1 MVYAGNSNVGQKG
14 GNWRVYCYRQGHTRV
29 TQGPHSHDLSS
40 SMTSRLR
47 GIFKKIDKDGSGTI
61 TTGGAYTGLSQVF
74 PGYSLP
80 NFEATLEKESIRAA
94 GKDKVVD
101 LDEFECV
108 AKKLYNIKTVYDEFR
123 QYDKDHDK
131 NHDSQVSWKEFEM
144 DAFMEEHYKPNAK
157 CQTSKTPLNKHEIG
171 VVENLIKKFHG
182 NTHTKQMSHSM
193 WYQITSM
200 LTEQAID
207 AVNGPQKGPALG
219 CYHKKHNNQQHGFG
233 QNGGKHWGY
242 TPAPGPQ
249 QHQMLG
255 GRRVLLDRMLQQ
267 REQRGPQRQSGGVN
281 QKTRMTVMQA
291 VQALHKQADKNH
303 DGHISDHEILDIFQ
317 GVRNHLGASNFGT
330 FLDMVNKLHGPINCS
345 KNHDCGKCTDVK
357 NAGLCGWFAESQ
369 HNYNNPFGG
378 YQAKKSKG
386 TCKFVDRSNNAEQNK
401 DSYRLDTC
409 LKRCKPARR
418 KPARRKPARRTWWP
432 ERRTWWPERRTR
444 WFWQPERRTCP
455 LQNQRYLRRK
465 LAPSYRVYDK
475 WPRVYVDHHAFF
487 FLSGAHPI

>member
-1 MVYAGNSNVGQKG
+1 M
-14 GNWRVYCYRQGHTRV
+14 
-29 TQGPHSHDLSS
+29 
-40 SMTSRLR
+40 
-47 GIFKKIDKDGSGTI
+47 GIKS
-61 TTGGAYTGLSQVF
+61 A
-74 PGYSLP
+74 
-80 NFEATLEKESIRAA
+80 
-94 GKDKVVD
+94 
-101 LDEFECV
+101 
-108 AKKLYNIKTVYDEFR
+108 YDEFR
-123 QYDKDHDK
+123 QYDKNPDQKISRSELERALMQFYFKKVAKPGLIQTAQGRAQVKKIVDNVIKAHDK
-131 NHDSQVSWKEFEM
+131 NHDSQVSWQEFEM

-171 VVENLIKKFHG
+171 VVENLIRKFHG

-219 CYHKKHNNQQHGFG
+219 CYHKNGNNQQHGNNQHNNNNHQQHGFG
-233 QNGGKHWGY
+233 QNGGQHWGY
-242 TPAPGPQ
+242 TPKPGSGL
-249 QHQMLG
+249 LG

-267 REQRGPQRQSGGVN
+267 REQRGPQRQSGGVA

-357 NAGLCGWFAESQ
+357 NAGLCGWFGESQ

-386 TCKFVDRSNNAEQNK
+386 TCKFVDRSMSAEQNK
-401 DSYRLDTC
+401 DSYRLATC
-409 LKRCKPARR
+409 LNQCKQHGGNQHGGNQHGGRGG
-418 KPARRKPARRTWWP
+418 
-432 ERRTWWPERRTR
+432 
-444 WFWQPERRTCP
+444 
-455 LQNQRYLRRK
+455 QNGGRGGQNRGRGGN
-465 LAPSYRVYDK
+465 
-475 WPRVYVDHHAFF
+475 F
-487 FLSGAHPI
+487 

>member
-1 MVYAGNSNVGQKG
+1 MG
-14 GNWRVYCYRQGHTRV
+14 
-29 TQGPHSHDLSS
+29 
-40 SMTSRLR
+40 
-47 GIFKKIDKDGSGTI
+47 GSGTI
-61 TTGGAYTGLSQVF
+61 TTGGAYTGLAQVF
-74 PGYSLP
+74 PSYSLP
-80 NFEATLEKESIRAA
+80 NFEATLEHEAIRAA

-123 QYDKDHDK
+123 QYDKNHDQKISRSELERALMQFYFKKVAKPGLIQTAQGRAQVKKIVDNVIKAHDK
-131 NHDSQVSWKEFEM
+131 NHDSQVSWQEFEM

-171 VVENLIKKFHG
+171 VVENLIRKFHG

-219 CYHKKHNNQQHGFG
+219 CYHKKPNNQQHGKNQHNNNNHQQHGFG

-291 VQALHKQADKNH
+291 VQALHKQADRNH
-303 DGHISDHEILDIFQ
+303 DGKISDHEILDIFQ
-317 GVRNHLGASNFGT
+317 GVRNHLSKSDFGV
-330 FLDMVNKLHGPINCS
+330 FLDAVNRLKGPINCS

-386 TCKFVDRSNNAEQNK
+386 TCKFVDRSNSAEQNK
-401 DSYRLDTC
+401 DSYRLATC
-409 LKRCKPARR
+409 STQCKQHGGNQHGGNQHGGRGG
-418 KPARRKPARRTWWP
+418 
-432 ERRTWWPERRTR
+432 
-444 WFWQPERRTCP
+444 
-455 LQNQRYLRRK
+455 QNGGRGGQNGGRGGFGNQNRGRGGNFR
-465 LAPSYRVYDK
+465 AN
-475 WPRVYVDHHAFF
+475 
-487 FLSGAHPI
+487 GI